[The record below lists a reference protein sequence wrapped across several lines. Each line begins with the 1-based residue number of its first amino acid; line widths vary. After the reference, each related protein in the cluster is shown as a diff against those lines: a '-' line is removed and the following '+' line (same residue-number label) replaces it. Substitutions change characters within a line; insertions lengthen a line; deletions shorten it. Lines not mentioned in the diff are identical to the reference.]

1 MHGGQAELAT
11 ELLQYHA
18 SHERL
23 GLGKFALDGGTDV
36 TPQGIGDAFQQ
47 LVGIHG
53 GVLVKLL
60 ADGQWPRVIGVK
72 VLACSRSLN
81 F

>member
-18 SHERL
+18 GHERL

-47 LVGIHG
+47 LVGIHAG
-53 GVLVKLL
+53 S
-60 ADGQWPRVIGVK
+60 PR
-72 VLACSRSLN
+72 
-81 F
+81 